1 MNKTPPTTRI
11 ENNHDT
17 SRAKRKSHY
26 AVISTKHKIVLIYTS
41 LVLLFVVIA
50 YICALFNI
58 TPQDPEE
65 MVLDEL
71 LTKPFQG
78 PYWLGT
84 DYLGRDTLTRLILGV
99 EAYFLPGLLAVSI
112 AIGFGSLLGAFSI
125 YARSSV
131 RKVLKFSN
139 DFLQT
144 MPRLVLLLLII
155 AIFEPNIYLIMVVV
169 GVSNIP
175 SVANLIAARVDI
187 LRDKSFVDFAKAS
200 GAPLHTII
208 FKHLLWFNCRALII
222 SQAALAMGEAI
233 LMESS
238 LSYLGFGVQEPT
250 PSWGNMV
257 QSGANYL
264 LQGDIWPSTIPA
276 MAIMLVLS
284 ALYLLSN
291 TVIQILDRESSS

>member
-1 MNKTPPTTRI
+1 MNKTPSTTSI
-11 ENNHDT
+11 ENNHNT
-17 SRAKRKSHY
+17 PRSKSKSRY
-26 AVISTKHKIVLIYTS
+26 AVISTKHKIVLTYTS
-41 LVLLFVVIA
+41 LVLLLVVIA
-50 YICALFNI
+50 YICALFGI
-58 TPQDPEE
+58 TPQDPED
-65 MVLDEL
+65 MALDDI
-71 LTKPFQG
+71 LTKPFQGG

-131 RKVLKFSN
+131 RKILKFSN
-139 DFLQT
+139 NFLQT

-175 SVANLIAARVDI
+175 SVANLVSARVDI

-264 LQGDIWPSTIPA
+264 LQGDIWSSTIPA

-291 TVIQILDRESSS
+291 TIIQILDRES